1 MQCPNCAAPLNSN
14 DEVCKYCGM
23 ITPYGESM
31 LKERSVQEEG
41 QQSRHAEKNLSQ
53 RRRKSVAVMI
63 EGALCIALCIVLEK
77 INLFSMPQGGSVDF
91 ELIPLLLFA
100 YRRGIRNGIWAGAV
114 TGIIKIVL
122 GGYFLNVIQVIL
134 DYPLAY
140 ACVGLAAVSP
150 RIIGLLI
157 AALGQITCSVIS
169 GVVFF
174 AQYAPEGQSPLM
186 YSIMYNGP
194 VLGAKYILSGIVAM
208 FLWKVLERDLP
219 VRD

>member
-1 MQCPNCAAPLNSN
+1 MP
-14 DEVCKYCGM
+14 
-23 ITPYGESM
+23 T
-31 LKERSVQEEG
+31 
-41 QQSRHAEKNLSQ
+41 
-53 RRRKSVAVMI
+53 RRRTTSIMI

-77 INLFSMPQGGSVDF
+77 INIIAMPQGGSVDF
-91 ELIPLLLFA
+91 ELIPLLLFT
-100 YRRGIRNGIWAGAV
+100 YRRGAKWGVQAGALAGV
-114 TGIIKIVL
+114 VKILL
-122 GGYFLNVIQVIL
+122 GGYFLNVVQVIL

-140 ACVGLAAVSP
+140 ACVGLAAIRPKVV
-150 RIIGLLI
+150 GLVV

-186 YSIMYNGP
+186 YSLLYNGP

-208 FLWKVLERDLP
+208 FMWKVLERDLP